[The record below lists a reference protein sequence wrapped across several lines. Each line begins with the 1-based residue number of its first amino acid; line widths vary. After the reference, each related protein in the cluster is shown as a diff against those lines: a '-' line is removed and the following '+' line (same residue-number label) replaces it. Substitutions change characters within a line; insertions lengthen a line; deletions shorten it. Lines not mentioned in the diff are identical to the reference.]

1 MMAQGDED
9 YSDYSRHIST
19 LLSGLNVVNGF
30 VFTAIVLLLTRL
42 AQPSMLYS
50 QLVLMLLVLLFYL
63 NGLLAQ
69 HLSVETLYFCKK
81 IPPQTRKIAVRGAF
95 TFLTVTLFGLT
106 IPFMLLLFDL
116 VSLAILSIVVWVLVS
131 VADFVLIYKPLREYR
146 RKHFRG

>member
-63 NGLLAQ
+63 NGLLTQ

-81 IPPQTRKIAVRGAF
+81 IPPQTRKIAVRAAF

-131 VADFVLIYKPLREYR
+131 VAEFVLIYKPLREYR
-146 RKHFRG
+146 RKH